1 MFLQKLYR
9 FFFVSVLLSIGLLLY
24 NWYKDYEFDNNP
36 ISQEIQQKI
45 FLKKEQT
52 RQLLQRHYNISLNVP
67 IIVSD
72 KLPSSL
78 YGVAVFTN
86 DEKIV
91 IYLNKKRFKESRSY
105 MIDYVI
111 PHEYAHAVMFHLN
124 EFSKEENGH
133 SKKWQTI
140 CKNLNGIK
148 CDRFVDNH
156 DIIIGKTS
164 F

>member
-1 MFLQKLYR
+1 MFIQKLYR
-9 FFFVSVLLSIGLLLY
+9 FFFFSVFISILLLCY

-36 ISQEIQQKI
+36 LSQEIEQAI
-45 FLKKEQT
+45 SLKKDQT
-52 RQLLQRHYNISLNVP
+52 RQLLQRNYGISLNIP
-67 IIVSD
+67 MIVSD

-78 YGVAVFTN
+78 YGVTVFTN
-86 DEKIV
+86 DEEII

-111 PHEYAHAVMFHLN
+111 PHEYAHAVMFHLK
-124 EFSKEENGH
+124 EFSKEQSGH
-133 SKKWQTI
+133 SEKWQTI
-140 CKNLNGIK
+140 CKNLNGLK

-156 DIIIGKTS
+156 DIIIGKTT

>member
-9 FFFVSVLLSIGLLLY
+9 FFFFSVLISICLLLY

-36 ISQEIQQKI
+36 ISQELEQQI

-86 DEKIV
+86 DEKIL
-91 IYLNKKRFKESRSY
+91 IYLNKKRFKESRVY
-105 MIDYVI
+105 MLDYVI
-111 PHEYAHAVMFHLN
+111 PHEYAHAVMFHLK
-124 EFSKEENGH
+124 EFSKEQSGH
-133 SKKWQTI
+133 SEKWESI
-140 CKNLNGIK
+140 CKNLNGKK

-156 DIIIGKTS
+156 DIIIGKTG